1 MLFVQSYRQRCSL
14 SIIMINFEQV
24 VVIDLIFLFLFF
36 EQTMVLLVND
46 SDFSREISCF
56 EHLWKFSLIFKW
68 EALI

>member
-1 MLFVQSYRQRCSL
+1 
-14 SIIMINFEQV
+14 MINFEQV